1 MVKLIYIEEKG
12 LRMRLKNRRS
22 ELVIIYDLLSLLEK
36 QELKKTH
43 LMYKTNLSYTHF
55 VKYLKYLLKKEFI
68 AERET
73 GNPIGKVY
81 YITNQGKKF
90 IKEFKNVLDLL

>member
-1 MVKLIYIEEKG
+1 
-12 LRMRLKNRRS
+12 MRLKNRRS
-22 ELVIIYDLLSLLEK
+22 ELIIINDLLSLLE
-36 QELKKTH
+36 QEELKKTH
-43 LMYKTNLSYTHF
+43 LMYKTNLSYSHF
-55 VKYLKYLLKKEFI
+55 VKYLDYLLKKELI
-68 AERET
+68 GIKET